1 MGDHEGPGVE
11 VSVGDGVNLVDLG
24 IVLYVEVVVARVGR
38 KSEYNLVKSICSYSI
53 KASDWTGERTD
64 LLAMSGLDF

>member
-38 KSEYNLVKSICSYSI
+38 KSEYNLVKSKKVFAVIQ
-53 KASDWTGERTD
+53 
-64 LLAMSGLDF
+64 

>member
-38 KSEYNLVKSICSYSI
+38 KSEYNLVKPKKVFAVIQI
-53 KASDWTGERTD
+53 GQAKELT
-64 LLAMSGLDF
+64 F